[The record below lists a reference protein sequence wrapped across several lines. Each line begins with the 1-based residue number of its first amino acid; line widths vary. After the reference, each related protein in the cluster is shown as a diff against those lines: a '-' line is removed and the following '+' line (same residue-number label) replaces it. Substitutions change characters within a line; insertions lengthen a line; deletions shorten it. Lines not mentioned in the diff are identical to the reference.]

1 MEKFSKCDFS
11 IVIPVYFNEGS
22 LENLFVE
29 LDKEVFQQLPRR
41 SGEIIFVDDGS
52 GDGSFKVLAELQS
65 KNPDRIRVIKLSRNF
80 GQLNAIW
87 CGLKNSTGMV
97 SAVISADGQ
106 DPAAM
111 IKEMFTTYF
120 ESGSEVVICTRAD
133 RDESA
138 WRKLTSGIFYRLMR
152 NLCFSNMP
160 VGGFDFFTLGSKARE
175 ALLSNYQQHGF
186 LQGQILRLGFNPHF
200 IAYNRRA
207 REHGESRWTFAK
219 KLTYLLDG
227 VIGYSFFP
235 LRMMSFFGIIMAL
248 AGFMYAISVLISRL
262 VSGNP
267 VQGWAPLMIVIL
279 VMGGVQMIMLG
290 IIGEYL
296 WRTKAQV
303 TAAPPYIIETVLQDT

>member
-1 MEKFSKCDFS
+1 MDKISKCDFS
-11 IVIPVYFNEGS
+11 IVVPVYFNEGS
-22 LENLFVE
+22 LAFLFSE
-29 LDKEVFQQLPRR
+29 LDKEVFQQLPGRR
-41 SGEIIFVDDGS
+41 GEIIFVDDGS
-52 GDGSFKVLAELQS
+52 GDGSFNILAELQR
-65 KNPDRIRVIKLSRNF
+65 KHPDRVRVIKLSRNF
-80 GQLNAIW
+80 GQVNAIW
-87 CGLKNSTGMV
+87 CGLVHSSGMV
-97 SAVISADGQ
+97 AAVISADGQ

-111 IKEMFTTYF
+111 IKEMVTTYF
-120 ESGSEVVICTRAD
+120 ENGSEVVICTRTD

-138 WRKLTSGIFYRLMR
+138 WRKLTSAIFYRLMR

-200 IAYNRRA
+200 IAYNRRS

-235 LRMMSFFGIIMAL
+235 LRMMSFFGIFMAL
-248 AGFMYAISVLISRL
+248 VGFMYAVIVFINRL

-267 VQGWAPLMIVIL
+267 VQGWAPLMMVIL

-290 IIGEYL
+290 VIGEYL
-296 WRTKAQV
+296 WRTKSQV
-303 TAAPPYIIETVLQDT
+303 TAAPPYIIETVLQNP